1 VSIFQLL
8 GSLALTGGLALLL
21 FYLISLSFSERIS
34 CIFNQ
39 NSISSFASAIKSVLI
54 FMDAAAL
61 WNQLA
66 FD

>member
-1 VSIFQLL
+1 MSIFQLL

-21 FYLISLSFSERIS
+21 LLNYHYFFRIR
-34 CIFNQ
+34 INQ
-39 NSISSFASAIKSVLI
+39 ILFSSFASAISVLI